1 MINLILA
8 CLLST
13 FSYAKNST
21 GTTGVTSSEINGELS
36 KNEFAGRFQVR
47 GDMFVTSADGKRL
60 LYKISESRTG
70 RPLPDNDK
78 IYSNWGHTQKV
89 GDKTITVAIRYGFE
103 IQDDASV
110 KVHIEQFESMK
121 PDNLRGEVKYG
132 KLIREEKMDL
142 TDFATINWLV
152 YQDSKMRIIA
162 RITPEL
168 LEKGNTYSPDNM
180 PIAMDSAVLIDGSG
194 KLWGD
199 DLSQGGGKYVA
210 LGTHRGTLAISYYP
224 FEGAKEIGVAKG
236 NELVLD
242 KVKPSLTMRNS
253 KPFLTANGEMKVYGM
268 VLPNRKTQHMHS
280 IQMSVSD
287 KEAEFLNSLK

>member
-1 MINLILA
+1 MINLVLA

-13 FSYAKNST
+13 LAFAKNST
-21 GTTGVTSSEINGELS
+21 GTTGVTSGEISGELS
-36 KNEFAGRFQVR
+36 KQDFAGRFQVR
-47 GDMFVTSADGKRL
+47 GDMYVMSADGKRL

-78 IYSNWGHTQKV
+78 VYSNWGHTQKID
-89 GDKTITVAIRYGFE
+89 GKPISISLRYGFE
-103 IQDDASV
+103 IQDDATL

-121 PDNLRGEVKYG
+121 PDNLRGEVRYG

-142 TDFATINWLV
+142 TDFSTISWV
-152 YQDSKMRIIA
+152 AYQDAKIRIVA

-180 PIAMDSAVLIDGSG
+180 PIAMDSAVLIDGTG

-199 DLSQGGGKYVA
+199 DLSQGGGKYVSVS
-210 LGTHRGTLAISYYP
+210 THRGTVAFSYYP
-224 FEGAKEIGVAKG
+224 FAGAKEIGVAKG

-253 KPFLTANGEMKVYGM
+253 KPFLSANGEMKVYGM
-268 VLPNRKTQHMHS
+268 VLPNRKTQHLHS
-280 IQMSVSD
+280 INMNVSD
-287 KEAEFLNSLK
+287 KEAEFLGSLK